1 MIITKIE
8 GEKKVKKGKEE
19 VKVVVRVG
27 RKVVVSVKALTRAVR
42 KDKQIKYSKK
52 KKEKRKNGPGL
63 LGHFL
68 SPYDPRN

>member
-8 GEKKVKKGKEE
+8 VEKKVKKGKEE

-42 KDKQIKYSKK
+42 KDKQIKHSKK
-52 KKEKRKNGPGL
+52 KKEKKKNGLVQPGL
-63 LGHFL
+63 FL
-68 SPYDPRN
+68 SPYDPKN

>member
-1 MIITKIE
+1 MTKIE

-27 RKVVVSVKALTRAVR
+27 RKVVVSVKVLTQAVR

-52 KKEKRKNGPGL
+52 KKEKKKNGPGL
-63 LGHFL
+63 LGLFL
-68 SPYDPRN
+68 SPYDRKN